1 MTAKEFKAEEMQ
13 RTLRLEEI
21 LKSNKKIV
29 VEVEFCSN
37 CETHQNLGKHSD
49 LTFLE
54 QYEQLKRKLA

>member
-1 MTAKEFKAEEMQ
+1 MIAKETKAEEMQ
-13 RTLRLEEI
+13 RTQRLEEV

-37 CETHQNLGKHSD
+37 CETHQSLAKHSE
-49 LTFLE
+49 LTFVE